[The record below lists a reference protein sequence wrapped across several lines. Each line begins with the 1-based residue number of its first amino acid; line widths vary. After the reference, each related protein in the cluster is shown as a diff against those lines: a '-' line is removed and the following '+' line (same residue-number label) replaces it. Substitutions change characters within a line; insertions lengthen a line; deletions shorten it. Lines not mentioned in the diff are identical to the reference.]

1 LTAYLVVAASV
12 EVDFEERVAVAMS
25 DESITE

>member
-1 LTAYLVVAASV
+1 MVAASV

-25 DESITE
+25 DEPIAERGEF